1 MSKLTLQTIA
11 GPTSGANANKII
23 VEDGHSLVDAQGN
36 AIGGKLLN
44 FYSVTKNDTQT
55 HSAYQT
61 WTEITDLSITLTPT
75 SASSKF
81 YITGHINLSWD
92 AAASK
97 GAIDFVRDGTPPEG
111 SIGVVA
117 GNRIQVHSIF
127 YVNAQGGVPFN
138 HSINFYDSPNTTSQI
153 TYTPRFRNMDPQG
166 VVGINYAPEVDPDSN
181 IYARTVSTF
190 TVRPSTGS
198 L

>member
-1 MSKLTLQTIA
+1 MSTVVCQTLA
-11 GPTSGANANKII
+11 GPTSGDHANKVM
-23 VEDGHSLVDAQGN
+23 VENGHSLVDAQGN
-36 AIGGKLLN
+36 PIGRKLLN

-55 HSAYQT
+55 HSAFQT
-61 WTEITDLSITLTPT
+61 WTEITDLSITLTPF

-92 AAASK
+92 AGQAK
-97 GAIDFVRDGTPPEG
+97 GAIDFVRDGTPPSG

-127 YVNAQGGVPFN
+127 YTNSQGGVPFN

-166 VVGINYAPEVDPDSN
+166 IVGINYCPEIDTDSN
-181 IYARTVSTF
+181 LFARTVSTF
-190 TVRPSTGS
+190 TVMEIGA
-198 L
+198 